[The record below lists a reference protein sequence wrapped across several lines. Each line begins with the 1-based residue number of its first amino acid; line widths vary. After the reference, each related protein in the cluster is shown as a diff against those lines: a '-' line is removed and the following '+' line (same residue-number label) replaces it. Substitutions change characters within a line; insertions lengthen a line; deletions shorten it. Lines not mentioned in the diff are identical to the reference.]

1 MSKKTRGIRV
11 GRFAQWLSLKIAR
24 RTPRDTR
31 FVLSQRNIYIFPS
44 RAGFAFLALLLL
56 MLLTA
61 INYQSSMV
69 YLLTFILAAV
79 FFVSI
84 WLCFFNLLGLEL
96 EAQSTN
102 GCFAGSPVD
111 FVFRAVHPTK
121 SLFGLSFFIDADA
134 KHRLDLEAGVVTSVK
149 LQGGVYPRG
158 VARFERLCLQTS
170 FPFGLMQ
177 AWSWLP
183 LDCTA
188 VVYPKPLSMDET
200 VTGAGD
206 DEQVQELSVSSH
218 ADSLRPYRDG
228 DALARVHWKKY
239 AATDALLVK
248 DQQSGSSVGDC
259 LNWQDFEHYGLELA
273 LSYMC
278 KLFIDGLDQGH
289 AVGLDLPG
297 VLIPPA
303 QGLAHRHRGLEA
315 LARFGLV
322 EG

>member
-1 MSKKTRGIRV
+1 MSETTRGMRV
-11 GRFAQWLSLKIAR
+11 GRFAQWLSLKISR
-24 RTPRDTR
+24 RTARGSR
-31 FVLSQRNIYIFPS
+31 FVLSQSNIYIFPS
-44 RAGFAFLALLLL
+44 AAGFAFLALLLL

-69 YLLTFILAAV
+69 FLLTFILAAV

-84 WLCFFNLLGLEL
+84 WLCFFNLFGLEL
-96 EAQSTN
+96 EATN
-102 GCFAGSPVD
+102 ASGCFAGDLVD

-121 SLFGLSFFIDADA
+121 SLFGLSFFVGAEA
-134 KHRLDLEAGVVTSVK
+134 EHSLDLEAGVVTSVK

-158 VARFERLCLQTS
+158 VARFERLCVRTH

-188 VVYPKPLSMDET
+188 LVYPKPLAMDE
-200 VTGAGD
+200 VVAGAGD
-206 DEQVQELSVSSH
+206 DERLQKLSVSSH
-218 ADSLRPYRDG
+218 ADSLRPYHEG

-239 AATDALLVK
+239 AATDVLLVK
-248 DQQSGSSVGDC
+248 EQQSGSKVGDC
-259 LNWQDFEHYGLELA
+259 LCWQDFEHYGVELA

-278 KLFIDGLDQGH
+278 KLFVDGLDQGR

-297 VLIPPA
+297 VLLLPA
-303 QGLAHRHRGLEA
+303 QGLGHRQRGLEA
-315 LARFGLV
+315 LARFAVV
-322 EG
+322 ES